1 MSRSSTHYRN
11 LCHHWGDIGEDG
23 FCDFHRPYGSW
34 NRAQSECVPS
44 GSFETRRG
52 VVERGPRFPDWS
64 VKSWHRPPPL
74 SMKKVWRRWIRS
86 KYAAEM
92 RKNPDDPELFG
103 YNKALA
109 NRLWDWY

>member
-1 MSRSSTHYRN
+1 
-11 LCHHWGDIGEDG
+11 
-23 FCDFHRPYGSW
+23 
-34 NRAQSECVPS
+34 
-44 GSFETRRG
+44 
-52 VVERGPRFPDWS
+52 
-64 VKSWHRPPPL
+64 
-74 SMKKVWRRWIRS
+74 MKKVWRRWIRS